1 MEKIWILRV
10 VFILSSLIL
19 VLIGGWYC
27 RLRPENL
34 AKFEPWPRNRLWGM
48 ILGWVA
54 LIICVPHAQVVSP
67 GFLQPL
73 LWPLAIVLPV
83 LSYFHLDYLLAR
95 SVGGLA
101 ILGAYYYIHLS
112 FDLHSPGAP
121 LLAVLAWIFGL
132 GGIWVSGKPCAL
144 RDWIRAGARS
154 SRWRIGSAAFLWLLA
169 AVLLVS
175 AIAANTPGKGI

>member
-1 MEKIWILRV
+1 MSEPQLATAIYFAGTVAFTLIAVWTLR
-10 VFILSSLIL
+10 
-19 VLIGGWYC
+19 
-27 RLRPENL
+27 RTPENL
-34 AKFEPWPRNRLWGM
+34 PAAEKLPRHRLAGA
-48 ILGWVA
+48 ILGMAA
-54 LIICVPHAQVVSP
+54 LIWCIPHAAVVAP
-67 GFLQPL
+67 GFLLPW